1 MDKDICN
8 RSTLSA
14 NDLVQR
20 IPMIYT
26 KIVLM
31 FDQMLWMQIFS
42 ELIILMTSVSNDNKF
57 PFFKSF
63 HWILTLALFQEVL
76 NLILQK
82 QLI

>member
-31 FDQMLWMQIFS
+31 FDQMLWVQIFS
-42 ELIILMTSVSNDNKF
+42 ELIILMTSVSDDNKF
-57 PFFKSF
+57 PFLRVFPGY
-63 HWILTLALFQEVL
+63 
-76 NLILQK
+76 
-82 QLI
+82 

>member
-42 ELIILMTSVSNDNKF
+42 ELIILMTSVSNDNKL
-57 PFFKSF
+57 PFLRVF
-63 HWILTLALFQEVL
+63 TGY
-76 NLILQK
+76 
-82 QLI
+82 

>member
-57 PFFKSF
+57 PFLRVF
-63 HWILTLALFQEVL
+63 TGY
-76 NLILQK
+76 
-82 QLI
+82 

>member
-42 ELIILMTSVSNDNKF
+42 ELIILMTSVSDDNKF
-57 PFFKSF
+57 PFLRVFPGY
-63 HWILTLALFQEVL
+63 
-76 NLILQK
+76 
-82 QLI
+82 

>member
-1 MDKDICN
+1 M
-8 RSTLSA
+8 LSA

-42 ELIILMTSVSNDNKF
+42 ELIILMTSVSDDNKF
-57 PFFKSF
+57 PFLRVFPGY
-63 HWILTLALFQEVL
+63 
-76 NLILQK
+76 
-82 QLI
+82 